1 MEENMELSELQQGLQ
16 DIQDQQQPASDPSS
30 WLSMDNLMG
39 SYGNWFSNDAS
50 LGEVLLQQLRE
61 RGVDTQA
68 ATEAMLRELLGGL
81 VDDLNLLQQ
90 RLVGFVQETAK
101 QLKDTKETASA
112 VQTAL
117 ATQGASPMAQDMP
130 PIDVLAQNPMAG
142 AEQVPPEAGAG
153 QMPPEAGAGQMP
165 PEVMTQTPP
174 EAGAEQL
181 PPEIMSQIPPEA
193 MAQMQPDIV
202 SDNRLKNVRY
212 VLSDAGM
219 KKIKALSSKPKGNLA
234 ASIISACQGGF

>member
-16 DIQDQQQPASDPSS
+16 NIQDQQQPASDPSS

-39 SYGNWFSNDAS
+39 NYGNWFSNDAS

-101 QLKDTKETASA
+101 QLKDTKETANA

-117 ATQGASPMAQDMP
+117 ATQGASPMAQEMP

-153 QMPPEAGAGQMP
+153 QMPPEAGA
-165 PEVMTQTPP
+165 
-174 EAGAEQL
+174 EQL
-181 PPEIMSQIPPEA
+181 PPEVMSQIPPEA

-202 SDNRLKNVRY
+202 SDSRLKNVRY

-234 ASIISACQGGF
+234 TSIISACQGGF